1 MPLKKLSETKENNS
15 FNEFLTSIED
25 LVKKIKVYYKRKNS
39 LKKKKI
45 IPINNLQK
53 KKKYNKKKKTY
64 KI

>member
-39 LKKKKI
+39 LKKKK
-45 IPINNLQK
+45 N
-53 KKKYNKKKKTY
+53 YTNK
-64 KI
+64 